1 MTDTLSPECSFDP
14 HLVDDQV
21 RRSYVV
27 CSSDLLSIDPHHGHY
42 FYAVDACC
50 YVFLSRNIS
59 RNDVV
64 AASIVAHDPD
74 ASIVTALF
82 LLLFL
87 PESIFSSSLL
97 LVHSVFGNDY
107 PYAGSYQMVMM
118 ELEHYDPSR
127 FVSFSLDHFLI
138 LGNDDDY
145 HDDDCHSFSP

>member
-1 MTDTLSPECSFDP
+1 MK
-14 HLVDDQV
+14 V
-21 RRSYVV
+21 
-27 CSSDLLSIDPHHGHY
+27 
-42 FYAVDACC
+42 
-50 YVFLSRNIS
+50 S

-64 AASIVAHDPD
+64 AAEIVAHAPD

-107 PYAGSYQMVMM
+107 PYAGSYAGSYQMVMM
-118 ELEHYDPSR
+118 ELEHDDPSR

-138 LGNDDDY
+138 PGNDDDY
-145 HDDDCHSFSP
+145 HDDYHSFSP